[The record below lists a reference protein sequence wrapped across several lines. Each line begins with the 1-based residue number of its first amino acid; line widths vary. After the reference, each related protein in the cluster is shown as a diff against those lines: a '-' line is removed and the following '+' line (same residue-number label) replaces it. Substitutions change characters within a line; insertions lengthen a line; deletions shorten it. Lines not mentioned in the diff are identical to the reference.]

1 MVLGLALFATVAFA
15 QTNVSS
21 CKTDKGLNKGYSL
34 EVVKTP
40 SVDYKAS
47 IFTKAPATKSFGT
60 EVGDTL
66 ENGFWNFDNVEGMVY
81 GENGKITGTQY
92 VRMMN
97 PDSNYRWV
105 KVDLVKHNL
114 DAFSN
119 YFQLIVDSN
128 TIRTHEA
135 DYTSS
140 RGWTINGLIRTI
152 LDRMEHN
159 YMMIYPVA
167 TTVNPLKRHNA
178 YVKFP
183 AIENPEVGNMYEIRF
198 NQNYRKFY
206 DRTYI
211 DFKVGSEWYAR
222 EINIDGIDA
231 DINAWADGYKAYVM
245 PVEFGQQE
253 QLEIRFRLYNPPTD
267 GTSGIRS
274 NSYGYLWAF
283 DDVAIVRIATNG
295 WSHAEQRYLDG
306 GYGTL
311 PAGFNVPLAWYGYI
325 FNEGNAAIDNA
336 KATAFHISEGGEVTE
351 LASKNSDSVL
361 LPLAT
366 NVNLLTLN
374 ERGFYDSIWSP
385 GWFGYATAW
394 HNYFV
399 NGEEIPESYTRKG
412 LPTDEPDL
420 NMVTVTVTAGADMD
434 TLEFDTIGYNVVS
447 EIGGVDGLPVKGFRW
462 AHDNGVIA
470 SSSAFTYG
478 YIVDED
484 EVYINEVGSYDQ
496 ADYTVT
502 VRFTT
507 PDSIPV
513 DENGKPWVIKGIEI
527 VPQTAVSDTALRGSQ
542 IIPLIQRLMYFDST
556 DGNQY
561 TYTTT
566 MSPDST
572 GISPYEPYEVQMS
585 DANSNINNTGMGYIP
600 YRSGMNN
607 YHAVNIRVPGQPEL
621 EPNTALHVG
630 YRMAQDGNFAA
641 AMQQAAYIGGKT
653 ADGQRDSVYYF
664 SKTEGLEPYAR
675 QFQPYYWDVR
685 VVDPIR
691 PNQALYTG
699 TYHPYWPM
707 IRLIVGEY
715 EEVPTHAINAIC
727 PDTNIA
733 GIYNSNGEG
742 ICGASAIG
750 YEGGAVTVLVWG
762 AGDSSWAHPG
772 IIDTIIIDGV
782 AIDVDDDEAFDGD
795 DYSITAAGPEALRNA
810 SGELLLYRPYYYVT
824 FGNITRDHDISVIGH
839 AYPWVLGIEGEAVN
853 VSLGMSPNPASHNVT
868 LNMTGVTGMVNCS
881 IIDMSG
887 RVVYNRV
894 LNAENSNTIDLSNVA
909 AGAYFVRV
917 TNDSFSKVEK
927 LIVR

>member
-47 IFTKAPATKSFGT
+47 IFTKAPAAKNFGT

-66 ENGFWNFDNVEGMVY
+66 TEGFWNFDDTVGMVL
-81 GENGKITGTQY
+81 GERGKVSGRAPY
-92 VRMMN
+92 VMMMN

-105 KVDLVKHNL
+105 KVDMQPQSLS
-114 DAFSN
+114 AFSN
-119 YFQLIVDSN
+119 YFQLIEDSN
-128 TIRTHEA
+128 TIRTHSA

-140 RGWTINGLIRTI
+140 RGWSIDGLIRSI
-152 LDRMEHN
+152 LDRMETN
-159 YMMIYPVA
+159 YMMIYPIA

-178 YVKFP
+178 FVQFP

-211 DFKVGSEWYAR
+211 DFKVGTEWYAR

-231 DINAWADGYKAYVM
+231 EINSWADGYKAYVM

-253 QLEIRFRLYNPPTD
+253 ELQIRFRLYNPPTD

-325 FNEGNAAIDNA
+325 FNEGVDTIRNA
-336 KATAFHISEGGEVTE
+336 KATAYHISESGDATMIAE
-351 LASKNSDSVL
+351 KMSDSVL
-361 LPLAT
+361 LPVAT

-385 GWFGYATAW
+385 GWFGYADAW
-394 HNYFV
+394 HNYFED
-399 NGEEIPESYTRKG
+399 GDEIPESYGKAG
-412 LPTDEPDL
+412 LPTEEPDL
-420 NMVTVTVTAGADMD
+420 NMVTVTVTGGADMD
-434 TLEFDTIGYNVVS
+434 TIEFDTIAYNVVN
-447 EIGGVDGLPVKGFRW
+447 EIGGVEGLSVKGYRW

-470 SSSAFTYG
+470 SRSAFTYG
-478 YIVDED
+478 YIVDEG
-484 EVYINEVGSYDQ
+484 ETYINEVGSYDQ
-496 ADYTVT
+496 GDYTVT

-507 PDSIPV
+507 PDVIPV
-513 DENGKPWVIKGIEI
+513 DANGKPWVIKGIEI
-527 VPQTAVSDTALRGSQ
+527 VPQTNVTDTALLGSQ
-542 IIPLIQRLMYFDST
+542 IIPMIQKLMYFDSA

-561 TYTTT
+561 TYLQT
-566 MSPDST
+566 MNADST
-572 GISPYEPYEVQMS
+572 GISPYEPYEVKAT
-585 DANSNINNTGMGYIP
+585 DVNTTINNSGMGYIP

-607 YHAVNIRVPGQPEL
+607 YRAVNIRVPGQPEL

-641 AMQQAAYIGGKT
+641 AMQQNAYIGGRT
-653 ADGQRDSVYYF
+653 ADGQRDSVYSF
-664 SKTEGLEPYAR
+664 AKTEGLEPYAK

-691 PNQALYTG
+691 PSSSLYTG

-715 EEVPTHAINAIC
+715 DSVNTYRIEATC
-727 PDTNIA
+727 PDTNVA
-733 GIYNSNGEG
+733 GIYNANGSS
-742 ICGASAIG
+742 ICDAYTVG
-750 YEGGAVTVLVWG
+750 YEDGVATVLVWG

-772 IIDTIIIDGV
+772 IIDTIIIDDV
-782 AIDVDDDEAFDGD
+782 AIDVYDEDAFEGD
-795 DYSITAAGPEALRNA
+795 DYSITEGIENLKNA
-810 SGELLLYRPYYYVT
+810 SGEVLLRRPYYYVT
-824 FGNITRDHDISVIGH
+824 FSGLNRDHEISVIGH
-839 AYPWVLGIEGEAVN
+839 AYPHVLGIEGEAVN

-894 LNAENSNTIDLSNVA
+894 INAENSHTIDLSNVA

>member
-21 CKTDKGLNKGYSL
+21 CKADKGLNKSYSL

-47 IFTKAPATKSFGT
+47 IFTKTPATKSFGT

-66 ENGFWNFDNVEGMVY
+66 TEGFWNFDDTVGMVF
-81 GENGKITGTQY
+81 GDRGKITGRAPY
-92 VRMMN
+92 VMIMN

-105 KVDLVKHNL
+105 KVDMQPQSLS
-114 DAFSN
+114 AYSN
-119 YFQLIVDSN
+119 YFQFIADSN
-128 TIRTHEA
+128 DLRAHA
-135 DYTSS
+135 DDYTSS
-140 RGWTINGLIRTI
+140 RGWSIDGLIRSI
-152 LDRMEHN
+152 LDRMN
-159 YMMIYPVA
+159 TTYMMIYPIA

-178 YVKFP
+178 YVQFP

-211 DFKVGSEWYAR
+211 DFKVGTEWYAR

-245 PVEFGQQE
+245 PTEFGQQE

-267 GTSGIRS
+267 GNSGIRS

-283 DDVAIVRIATNG
+283 DDVAIVRIPTNG

-311 PAGFNVPLAWYGYI
+311 PFGFNVPLAWYGYI
-325 FNEGNAAIDNA
+325 FNEGNAAITNA

-351 LASKNSDSVL
+351 IASKNSDSVL

-385 GWFGYATAW
+385 GWFGYAPSW
-394 HNYFV
+394 HNYFTEV
-399 NGEEIPESYTRKG
+399 NEIPDRYGRAG
-412 LPTDEPDL
+412 LPTEEPDL
-420 NMVTVTVTAGADMD
+420 NMVTVTVTAGEDMD

-447 EIGGVDGLPVKGFRW
+447 EIGGVPGLSVKGYRW
-462 AHDNGVIA
+462 AHDNGIIA

-478 YIVDED
+478 YIVDEG
-484 EVYINEVGSYDQ
+484 ETYINEVGSYDQ
-496 ADYTVT
+496 GDYTVT

-507 PDSIPV
+507 PDVIPT
-513 DENGKPWVIKGIEI
+513 DEHGKPWVIKGIEI
-527 VPQTAVSDTALRGSQ
+527 VPQTSVADTALRGSQ
-542 IIPLIQRLMYFDST
+542 IIPLIQKLMYFDST

-561 TYTTT
+561 TYVET

-572 GISPYEPYEVQMS
+572 GISPYEPYEVQVN
-585 DANSNINNTGMGYIP
+585 DANHNINNSGMGYIP

-621 EPNTALHVG
+621 EPNTALHIG

-641 AMQQAAYIGGKT
+641 AMQQNAYIGGQT

-664 SKTEGLEPYAR
+664 SRTEELKPYAR

-691 PNQALYTG
+691 PTQSLYTG
-699 TYHPYWPM
+699 SYHPYWPM

-715 EEVPTHAINAIC
+715 EEVPVHHVNATC
-727 PDTNIA
+727 EDTNIA
-733 GIYNSNGEG
+733 SIYNSNGES
-742 ICGASAIG
+742 ICGTSAVG

-762 AGDSSWAHPG
+762 AGDSSWLHPG
-772 IIDTIIIDGV
+772 IIDTIVIDGV
-782 AIDVDDDEAFDGD
+782 TISVDDEDAFDGD
-795 DYSITAAGPEALRNA
+795 DYSITEGLESLKNA
-810 SGELLLYRPYYYVT
+810 SGEVLLRRPYYYVT
-824 FGNITRDHDISVIGH
+824 FSNIGEDHDISVIGH
-839 AYPWVLGIEGEAVN
+839 AYPFDLGIEGEAVN

-894 LNAENSNTIDLSNVA
+894 INAENSHTIDLSNVA